1 MALFETLLNVVVPA
15 FVVIGVGVLLGRFLK
30 LDLVP
35 LNRVA
40 LYAAVP
46 ALVFNSL
53 ATTELGAGSVGRLV
67 VGQLIFLALMLGLSY
82 LASRPFEARTG
93 RGFMAT
99 SMYGNSANLML
110 PVTLFA
116 LGEGGLERA
125 LVLFV
130 VSSIALFGT
139 GPLVLAGGGGA
150 NGAGVRFTSVLRL
163 PVLWAALVGVL
174 FNLLGLSFPQGLA
187 RGIGILSDAA
197 IPLVLLVL
205 GMQIHRSGLQAP
217 TPVNWAGAGFKL
229 VVGPLLGYLAARI
242 VGATGLDLAV
252 LTLLGAMPPAV
263 NTFMLALEF
272 GGNAE
277 EVARTVVL
285 ATLLALLSLSVVVTL
300 LT

>member
-15 FVVIGVGVLLGRFLK
+15 FVVIGVGVLLGRFLG

-35 LNRVA
+35 LNRAA

-46 ALVFNSL
+46 ALVFTSL
-53 ATTELGAGSVGRLV
+53 ARTELGAGSVGRLV
-67 VGQLIFLALMLGLSY
+67 VGQLIFLTLMLGLSY

-99 SMYGNSANLML
+99 SLYGNSANLML

-116 LGEGGLERA
+116 LGEAGLERA

-139 GPLVLAGGGGA
+139 GPLVLAGGRGA
-150 NGAGVRFTSVLRL
+150 NVRLTSVLRL

-205 GMQIHRSGLQAP
+205 GMQIHRSGLKVP

-229 VVGPLLGYLAARI
+229 VVGPVLGYLAARI

-300 LT
+300 IT

>member
-46 ALVFNSL
+46 ALVFTSL

-67 VGQLIFLALMLGLSY
+67 VGQLVFLALMLGLSY

-99 SMYGNSANLML
+99 SLYGNSANLML

-150 NGAGVRFTSVLRL
+150 NGAGVRLTSVLRL

-205 GMQIHRSGLQAP
+205 GMQIHRSGVSVP
-217 TPVNWAGAGFKL
+217 TRVNWAGAGFKL
-229 VVGPLLGYLAARI
+229 VVGPVLGYLAARI

-285 ATLLALLSLSVVVTL
+285 ATLLALFSLSVVVTL